1 MSKKSRAKKA
11 KVSLIN
17 EIEKHF
23 IKLEND
29 MANDRL
35 ELGRYHTKEIEK
47 DFLVQLE
54 KRLEILNEPL
64 NELIEFKERLDRLK
78 KKLECFEF

>member
-11 KVSLIN
+11 KVSLIS
-17 EIEKHF
+17 EIEKHL

-29 MANDRL
+29 VANDNF

-54 KRLEILNEPL
+54 KRLEILGEPL
-64 NELIEFKERLDRLK
+64 DALIEFKERLNKLK
-78 KKLECFEF
+78 KKFEGFEF